1 MTAMHLI
8 VPFALPLSD
17 ACRQALPSLALP
29 QLQALLAGMDLRAS
43 DAGDEL
49 SLSTPHE
56 RALAV
61 AMGWGP
67 CADGL
72 VPLAQALA
80 QRQGLAS
87 AAQPGWGLLTPAH
100 WRLGT
105 EQISLMD
112 PEALNL
118 DDADSRAFLAVVS
131 ELFTSEGFEMHF
143 AGPTAWLCRHD
154 VLADLPTAS
163 LDRVVGRNVDRWL
176 EADPRARLLRRLQ
189 NEVQMLLHEHPLNE
203 AREAAGELPLN
214 SVWLSGTGVLAQGA
228 RVDIGADGREA
239 LVLDD
244 RLRSPALG
252 EDLSRWAAGWRTLD
266 EDAIG
271 PLLARQTA
279 GEPVRLTLCG
289 ERGSHTWQSTEGGWM
304 RRLTRRW
311 RSASLVDRLEGL

>member
-1 MTAMHLI
+1 MHLI

-17 ACRQALPSLALP
+17 AFRQALPSLALP
-29 QLQALLAGMDLRAS
+29 QLQALLSGMDLRAS

-56 RALAV
+56 RALAA
-61 AMGWGP
+61 AMGWGA

-80 QRQGLAS
+80 RRLGLAS

-112 PEALNL
+112 PAALNL
-118 DDADSRAFLAVVS
+118 DEAASRAFLAAIS
-131 ELFTSEGFEMHF
+131 ALFTSEGFEVHL
-143 AGPTAWLCRHD
+143 AGPAAWLCRHGA
-154 VLADLPTAS
+154 LAELPTAS

-176 EADPRARLLRRLQ
+176 AADPRARLLRRLQ
-189 NEVQMLLHEHPLNE
+189 NEVQMLLHEHPLNT
-203 AREAAGELPLN
+203 AREADDELPLN
-214 SVWLSGTGVLAQGA
+214 SVWLSGTGVLAPGA
-228 RVDIGADGREA
+228 RIDQEA
-239 LVLDD
+239 GGPEAIVIDD
-244 RLRSPALG
+244 RLRSPALD
-252 EDLSRWAAGWRTLD
+252 EDLTRWCAGWRTLD
-266 EDAIG
+266 AEVIG
-271 PLLARQTA
+271 PLLARQAA

-304 RRLTRRW
+304 RRLTSRW